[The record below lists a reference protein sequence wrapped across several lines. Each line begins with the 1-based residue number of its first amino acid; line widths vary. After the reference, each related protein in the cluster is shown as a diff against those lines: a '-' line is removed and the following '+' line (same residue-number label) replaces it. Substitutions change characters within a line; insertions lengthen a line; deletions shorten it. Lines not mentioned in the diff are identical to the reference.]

1 MSSACSRA
9 SRRRSRYSRRSSA
22 DSRRMRSAWS
32 IDSSIVMRR
41 LSRASW
47 MRGNASLRRS
57 RIVMPNAISVQ
68 IITPTPGW
76 TRKLPLPAAV
86 TSVAMWSRPPIGLAE
101 EERDQ
106 AKDKRV
112 EHDRLGQREAEPLD
126 RGDLVAHLGL
136 ARDRLDDLAEDD
148 ADADAGA
155 DGAQATAHAEG
166 DRLARV
172 RTVLGGGKDEGEE
185 SCEH

>member
-9 SRRRSRYSRRSSA
+9 SSRRSRYSRRSSS

-57 RIVMPNAISVQ
+57 RIVTPNAISVQ

-76 TRKLPLPAAV
+76 TRKLPPPAAV

-106 AKDKRV
+106 AEDERV
-112 EHDRLGQREAEPLD
+112 EHDRLGQREPEPLD
-126 RGDLVAHLGL
+126 GGDLVAHLGL
-136 ARDRLDDLAEDD
+136 ARDRLDDLAEDV

-155 DGAQATAHAEG
+155 HGTEAATDAEG
-166 DRLARV
+166 DRPAGGLAV
-172 RTVLGGGKDEGEE
+172 VHCGEDRGE
-185 SCEH
+185 DGCEH